1 MIAKQISFPLSYL
14 PHVAVQ
20 QNYQNPYCYNSQMN
34 CNNNNSNLHSS
45 QSNNVKAH
53 IKSNPDPTRT
63 QINAN
68 HSFKNDKKLMAE
80 HDSYYLNEI
89 INLRL

>member
-1 MIAKQISFPLSYL
+1 MIAKQISLPLSYL

-20 QNYQNPYCYNSQMN
+20 QNYQNPYYYNSQMTIKN
-34 CNNNNSNLHSS
+34 VPSS
-45 QSNNVKAH
+45 QLNNVIAH
-53 IKSNPDPTRT
+53 IKSNPDPTHT
-63 QINAN
+63 QTDAN
-68 HSFKNDKKLMAE
+68 HSFKNDEKLLAE